1 VENTDSLKLT
11 EQQQRYLQEE
21 AFIAE
26 VLMRRG
32 SQGAKSPGWW
42 RQLLTTPGGAALI
55 TVLVGGILAAVI
67 NWQIQINLKER
78 ETQQSFEKTKG
89 EIALLSYK
97 SFLEK
102 RDEIIGQTFDLIGSC
117 VTAAEDL
124 VGTMGP
130 DFDLRKF
137 TGKEQ
142 QLIKERESIA
152 TRFNTAEN
160 DWSSKRMGIGRLLSH
175 YHQGKAEVGNNW
187 GSLEQS
193 VSQLL
198 QCAGRNLSEF
208 RQDYLPRETAT
219 VCRQEKEAVAQQE
232 NVFNEALEKA
242 RTYLWNDLVVPRP
255 LPKPAR

>member
-1 VENTDSLKLT
+1 VDETDSLKLT
-11 EQQQRYLQEE
+11 EEQQRYLRED

-26 VLMRRG
+26 VLKRRG
-32 SQGAKSPGWW
+32 SQETKSPSWW

-102 RDEIIGQTFDLIGSC
+102 RDETIGQTLDLIGSC
-117 VTAAEDL
+117 VTATEDL
-124 VGTMGP
+124 IETMGP
-130 DFDLRKF
+130 EFDLRRF

-175 YHQGKAEVGNNW
+175 YHQGNSEVSKNW
-187 GSLEQS
+187 SGLEQS

-198 QCAGRNLSEF
+198 KCAGRNLSEF
-208 RQDYLPRETAT
+208 RLDFLPRETAT
-219 VCRQEKEAVAQQE
+219 VCRQEKEAVAKQE
-232 NVFNEALEKA
+232 IVFNEALEKA
-242 RTYLWNDLVVPRP
+242 RTYLWNDLVVSRP
-255 LPKPAR
+255 LPKNAR